1 MFTKDFFAHDK
12 RNYDSCV
19 PCSDVILESIRS
31 RNLSS
36 VHPRKLGSEQEI
48 NAEAPFCAVGA
59 DNALEHKHRSMKVSG
74 GLVGITLNGGART
87 TFFPIAPELTSLAEQ
102 AKNMAGV
109 SSKPQGR
116 YHNLTTA
123 VLAREQK
130 GVAQLTATIE
140 RFTNPFPDAHTD
152 LFNLMT
158 KVFMPETVKKDLC
171 KQSKIGM
178 RLF

>member
-74 GLVGITLNGGART
+74 GLVGITLNE
-87 TFFPIAPELTSLAEQ
+87 APELTSLAEQ

-109 SSKPQGR
+109 SSKLQGR